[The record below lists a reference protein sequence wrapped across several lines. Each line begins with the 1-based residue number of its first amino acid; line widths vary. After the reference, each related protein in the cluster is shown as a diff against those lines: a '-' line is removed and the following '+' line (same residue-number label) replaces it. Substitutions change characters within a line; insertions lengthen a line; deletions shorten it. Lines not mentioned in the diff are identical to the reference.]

1 MTMAKVQL
9 RKAAV
14 KKSAKNSTAKKIAPK
29 KAVVKPSGKIV
40 FRQDIKQT
48 ATLVKAGRTGAA
60 NAIRRSKALGLPITY
75 MEGGA
80 VIQELP
86 NGVKNVLTTVTDAS
100 INTPAISL
108 KKGMILHA
116 KK

>member
-1 MTMAKVQL
+1 MAKAPQL
-9 RKAAV
+9 KTAL
-14 KKSAKNSTAKKIAPK
+14 KKPAKKVTAKKIAPK
-29 KAVVKPSGKIV
+29 TAVVKFAVKTL

-48 ATLVKAGRTGAA
+48 ATLVRVGRAGAA
-60 NAIRRSKALGLPITY
+60 NAIRASKALGLPITY

-86 NGVKNVLTTVTDAS
+86 NGVKNVLTTLTGAR

-108 KKGMILHA
+108 KKGMIFHA
-116 KK
+116 KN

>member
-1 MTMAKVQL
+1 MAKAQQ

-14 KKSAKNSTAKKIAPK
+14 KKPAKKIAPK
-29 KAVVKPSGKIV
+29 TAIVKPSVKTV
-40 FRQDIKQT
+40 FRQDVRQT
-48 ATLVKAGRTGAA
+48 ATLVRVGRAGAA
-60 NAIRRSKALGLPITY
+60 NAIRASKALGLPITY

-86 NGVKNVLTTVTDAS
+86 NGVKNVLTTITDAR

-108 KKGMILHA
+108 KKGMIFHA

>member
-1 MTMAKVQL
+1 MAKVQP

-14 KKSAKNSTAKKIAPK
+14 KKSAKKVIAKKIAPK
-29 KAVVKPSGKIV
+29 KAVVKPTGKNV
-40 FRQDIKQT
+40 FRQDVKQT
-48 ATLVKAGRTGAA
+48 ATLVRVGRAGAA
-60 NAIRRSKALGLPITY
+60 NAIRASKALGLPITY

-86 NGVKNVLTTVTDAS
+86 NGVKNVLTTVTDTR

-108 KKGMILHA
+108 KKGMIFHA